1 MTDTRITEVQRWMK
15 SEHDRILHFAR
26 ALIETPTFNTP
37 PGGQELAGQQLMRE
51 ALSEIGWQTV
61 LYSPEDAPGF
71 RQHPAYWPGRNYTG
85 RPNLLASR
93 GRNVEDERRRLLF
106 SGHMDVIPA
115 GYAPSPEGQW
125 DLPAH
130 LATRYEDGRLYGPG
144 AADMKGGLVAMWAA
158 ARCLTD
164 MGAEP
169 ACQVLFESVV
179 DEEYGGANGSLAGR
193 LRGPQAGMAIL
204 PEPTNLEICP
214 AALCGA
220 NYIVALSLKPGNLAG
235 TVPGVDQ
242 NPAFWLAEFAQ
253 RLRDYDAWRTAN
265 RETPRLYADKPRPGL
280 SISWMS
286 AGAPPPAG
294 LDRVPE
300 VCSLAFGIEDY
311 PEVTSAQLLNEIQ
324 ERAINPLQARCPA
337 LEIDMRPGTRFL
349 EGVDA
354 FCNPADLRRVQGLAR
369 LATGKPPVVSGM
381 AASCDVFMFSHYS
394 ATPALIYGPR
404 GFGIHT
410 QGEYVEFASVL
421 ELAQAFA
428 ALMLY
433 WEPGDQ

>member
-1 MTDTRITEVQRWMK
+1 MQ
-15 SEHDRILHFAR
+15 SEQGRILDFAR
-26 ALIETPTFNTP
+26 ALVEVPTFNTP
-37 PGGQELAGQQLMRE
+37 PGGQELAGQQLLRE
-51 ALSEIGWQTV
+51 ALNEIGWQTV
-61 LYSPEDAPGF
+61 MYSPEDAPGF

-85 RPNLLASR
+85 RLNLLASS
-93 GRNVEDERRRLLF
+93 GGNVDDPRMRLLF

-115 GYAPSPEGQW
+115 GYTPSPEGVW

-158 ARCLTD
+158 ARCLRD
-164 MGAEP
+164 MGAVP
-169 ACQVLFESVV
+169 VCQVLFESVV

-193 LRGPQAGMAIL
+193 LRGPQAGLAIL
-204 PEPTNLEICP
+204 PEPTNMEICP
-214 AALCGA
+214 AALGGV
-220 NYIVALSLKPGNLAG
+220 NYIVTLRLTPGNLAG
-235 TVPGVDQ
+235 TVPGVEQ

-253 RLRDYDAWRTAN
+253 RLRAYDAWRAVQ
-265 RETPRLYADKPRPGL
+265 RETPPLYAGKPRPGL

-324 ERAINPLQARCPA
+324 AKVVNPLRSACPS
-337 LEIDMRPGTRFL
+337 LEIDMRPGTRFI
-349 EGVDA
+349 EGVSG
-354 FCNPADLRRVQGLAR
+354 FPNSHHLHRVRELVSLGA
-369 LATGKPPVVSGM
+369 GKPPVVGGM
-381 AASCDVFMFSHYS
+381 AASCDVFMFNHYS
-394 ATPALIYGPR
+394 TTPALIYGPR
-404 GFGIHT
+404 GSGIHT
-410 QGEYVEFASVL
+410 RGEYVEFASVL

-433 WEPGDQ
+433 WDPRDQ